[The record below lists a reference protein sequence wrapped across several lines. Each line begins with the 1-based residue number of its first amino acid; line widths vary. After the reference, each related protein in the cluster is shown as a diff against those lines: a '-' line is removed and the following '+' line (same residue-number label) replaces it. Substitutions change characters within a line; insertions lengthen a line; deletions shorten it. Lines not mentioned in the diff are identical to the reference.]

1 LRLQGNDRRSHG
13 KGTPLL
19 DVEGADDRVT
29 LDTVGVYAFARCS
42 NEALRASVSRTDARA
57 TVSSDDEATRS
68 TGDGELLGG
77 RSGRRGAAYADT
89 S

>member
-19 DVEGADDRVT
+19 DVEGADDRVA

-42 NEALRASVSRTDARA
+42 NEALRASV
-57 TVSSDDEATRS
+57 
-68 TGDGELLGG
+68 
-77 RSGRRGAAYADT
+77 
-89 S
+89 